1 MLKLFVKST
10 YFCYHSF
17 KRRLIMV
24 KKLFNERKMLD
35 KALRDGYAVGA
46 FNFSSIEV
54 MRAIV
59 DAAQNV
65 NSPVILAMSQGGLKF
80 TSAEYICKVMRAVL
94 DNTTIP
100 IALHLDHGKSF
111 EIVKSC
117 IDAGF
122 NSVMIDGS
130 YLPFKQNVEL
140 TRRVVDYA
148 HDHGV
153 VVEGELGTLAGIEDD
168 VQAEHSI
175 YTKPEEAAEFVA
187 LTNVDS
193 LAVAIGTSH
202 GAYKFKTQPTLRF
215 DILSQIEQLLPKYPI
230 VLHGASS
237 VPPEILAEF
246 NNYGG
251 IMKGAKGVPP
261 ELLRQACGTA
271 VSKINC
277 DTDIRIKYTASIRK
291 YLLEHPEC
299 FTPRE
304 YLQFAKDE
312 MRAFLEDK
320 MTNVLGSAG
329 HGDNK

>member
-1 MLKLFVKST
+1 
-10 YFCYHSF
+10 
-17 KRRLIMV
+17 
-24 KKLFNERKMLD
+24 MLD
-35 KALRDGYAVGA
+35 LALRDGYAVGA

-65 NSPVILAMSQGGLKF
+65 NSPVIIAMSQGGLKF
-80 TSAEYICKVMRAVL
+80 TSADYVCDVMRAVL

-100 IALHLDHGKSF
+100 IALHLDHGKTF
-111 EIVKSC
+111 DIAKSC

-130 YLPFKQNVEL
+130 YLPFKDNVAL
-140 TRRVVDYA
+140 TKSVVEYA

-153 VVEGELGTLAGIEDD
+153 SVEGELGTLAGVEDD
-168 VQAEHSI
+168 VKAEENI
-175 YTKPEEAAEFVA
+175 YTVPEEAAEFVA
-187 LTNVDS
+187 LTGVDS

-202 GAYKFKTQPTLRF
+202 GAYKFKSQPTLRF
-215 DILSQIEQLLPKYPI
+215 DILSEIEKLLPKYPI

-237 VPPEILAEF
+237 VPPQILAEF
-246 NNYGG
+246 NASGG
-251 IMKGAKGVPP
+251 RMQGAKGVP
-261 ELLRQACGTA
+261 EDLLRKACSTA

-304 YLQFAKDE
+304 YLQYAKDAV
-312 MRAFLEDK
+312 RLFLEDK

-329 HGDNK
+329 HGKVK

>member
-1 MLKLFVKST
+1 MSKN
-10 YFCYHSF
+10 
-17 KRRLIMV
+17 
-24 KKLFNERKMLD
+24 LFNERKMLD
-35 KALRDGYAVGA
+35 LALKGGYAVGA

-54 MRAIV
+54 LRAIV

-65 NSPVILAMSQGGLKF
+65 NSPVIVAMSQGGLKF
-80 TSAEYICKVMRAVL
+80 TSANYVCDVMRAVL
-94 DNTTIP
+94 DNTTVP
-100 IALHLDHGKSF
+100 IALHLDHGKNF

-130 YLPFKQNVEL
+130 YLPFAENVAL
-140 TRRVVDYA
+140 TKRVVQYA

-168 VQAEHSI
+168 VVADRSI
-175 YTKPEEAAEFVA
+175 YTNPEEAAEFVA
-187 LTNVDS
+187 LTKVDS

-202 GAYKFKTQPTLRF
+202 GAYKFHSEPTLRF
-215 DILSQIEQLLPKYPI
+215 DILGEISNLLPNFPI

-246 NNYGG
+246 NQYGG
-251 IMKGAKGVPP
+251 VMQGARGVPP

-271 VSKINC
+271 VCKINC

-291 YLLEHPEC
+291 YLIEHPEC
-299 FTPRE
+299 YTPRE
-304 YLQFAKDE
+304 YLQYAKDQV
-312 MRAFLEDK
+312 RTFLEDK

-329 HGDNK
+329 HGQDK